1 MSLLASRDLSFSAS
15 AAAAI
20 ALTQNL
26 PYNIRAHFDY
36 FTAPRVWF
44 CGRQLYIHT
53 QITPS
58 ERERRGNRIYFSNS
72 QKYIFAA
79 AVPANYNF
87 HSRVKNKPTEWK
99 RKSVGRSKAFAGNYV
114 FMKGTSQIIAY
125 CLAGK
130 AAQVHS

>member
-26 PYNIRAHFDY
+26 PYNMRAHFDY

-44 CGRQLYIHT
+44 AVDNCIYT

-87 HSRVKNKPTEWK
+87 HSRVKNKQTEWK